1 MKSREDSAS
10 VWVPLKTAPETGFG
24 GQSLTCE
31 LMSGST
37 SNGQA
42 KGDMEGEEGMI
53 TPQEKGIMSGSL
65 LWPTGA

>member
-10 VWVPLKTAPETGFG
+10 VSVPLKTAPETGFG
-24 GQSLTCE
+24 CQSLTSE

-42 KGDMEGEEGMI
+42 KGDMEGGEGMI
-53 TPQEKGIMSGSL
+53 TPLEKGIMSGSP